1 MITACYNEIDQ
12 HCCDWLSNL
21 MDAGAITP
29 GKIINRSILELT
41 PDDVRAYDR
50 VHFFAGIGVWDY
62 ALNLA
67 GWTGRSVWTGSC
79 PCQPFSTAGQGKAGD
94 DARHL
99 WPAWSALIAK
109 CRPAVVI
116 GEQVEAAI
124 GWGWLDL
131 VFSDLEAEGYAC
143 AETVLP
149 AASVGA
155 PHIRNRV
162 WFVGHAN
169 SEREVSLGEIRQ
181 GPATERSRAGADG
194 FLADATRERQPERER
209 AGIRA
214 HPHRRARGDIDG
226 QQPPGV
232 DGSPGLV
239 ADARHGDGAA
249 RASGREHEGGASIRE
264 RLAGDG
270 AARGVADAERDGRP
284 RHIHDDF
291 SERRQDTR
299 VHSWDGC
306 DAGAVADAGRGSL
319 QRRGGS
325 GDVGSPARS

>member
-29 GKIINRSILELT
+29 GKILNRSILELT

-143 AETVLP
+143 GETVLP

-162 WFVGHAN
+162 WFVAN
-169 SEREVSLGEIRQ
+169 
-181 GPATERSRAGADG
+181 AA
-194 FLADATRERQPERER
+194 RERQPERER
-209 AGIRA
+209 AGAGA
-214 HPHRRARGDIDG
+214 HSHRRARGESNG
-226 QQPPGV
+226 QQPPELTAPWPRGRRRTR
-232 DGSPGLV
+232 GWG
-239 ADARHGDGAA
+239 RTGIGA
-249 RASGREHEGGASIRE
+249 
-264 RLAGDG
+264 
-270 AARGVADAERDGRP
+270 
-284 RHIHDDF
+284 
-291 SERRQDTR
+291 
-299 VHSWDGC
+299 
-306 DAGAVADAGRGSL
+306 
-319 QRRGGS
+319 
-325 GDVGSPARS
+325 